1 MPLYLCH
8 PESVNY
14 RYYLSWFDKMSVVSQ
29 VILKADD
36 ELRYPSSGELQGI
49 GEFLQTGE
57 RRMRIAATLA
67 ENEKKIVAEASK
79 QLWQKRPD
87 FISPGGNAYGQKER
101 AQCLRDYGWY
111 LRLVTYGILAGD
123 KEPIEKIGIVGVK
136 EMYNSLGVPV
146 AGMVESIR
154 CLKNASLQLLSAED
168 GIEASPYFDYI
179 IQSMS

>member
-1 MPLYLCH
+1 MSYF
-8 PESVNY
+8 NN
-14 RYYLSWFDKMSVVSQ
+14 MSVVSQ

-49 GEFLQTGE
+49 SEFLQTGE
-57 RRMRIAATLA
+57 RRMQIAATLA

-123 KEPIEKIGIVGVK
+123 KEPIEQIGLVGVK

-154 CLKNASLQLLSAED
+154 CLKNASLQLLTPEEAT
-168 GIEASPYFDYI
+168 EASPYFDYI